1 MQVATKIGAQ
11 DVIILIDSESTHNLI
26 SERLTNLLRLLVV
39 PMKTFIVRVSNGEHL
54 KCQGWFEEV
63 QVDLQ
68 GTSFSLTLYSL
79 PLIGLD
85 VVLGFNGS
93 SYLALWFAIGKIWPW
108 NFCGKT
114 RPGDCLVLID
124 KTSKQHH

>member
-1 MQVATKIGAQ
+1 MLHALTRRSTPKTMQVATKIGAQ

-39 PMKTFIVRVSNGEHL
+39 PMKTLIVRVSNGEHL
-54 KCQGWFEEV
+54 RCQGQFEEV

-68 GTSFSLTLYSL
+68 GTSFSLTLYFL

-93 SYLALWFAIGKIWPW
+93 SYLALWFAIGKI
-108 NFCGKT
+108 
-114 RPGDCLVLID
+114 
-124 KTSKQHH
+124 